1 MFAKYSPLKLDG
13 KYGKALGARVKVNSS
28 ISAAYPSKEN
38 LFAKLIFAT
47 DQFAEKE
54 NRQGNHTHF
63 NNTF

>member
-38 LFAKLIFAT
+38 LFAKSIFAT

-54 NRQGNHTHF
+54 NRQGNHTRF